1 MKCIPNNSLFLAGF
15 SILWITINTVF
26 MQFLHYDSQY
36 RLLNPQHYNIRVITQ
51 EDYKQLSNS
60 ENRSVKLSTGKT
72 VTGRTQ
78 AWYSDVLPKYKSV
91 NNGSQYV
98 LVTLR
103 GTAPFI
109 HQWYSGVL
117 PILVACIFVLFFN
130 IKRRKQVKKELNI
143 AASGDRS

>member
-1 MKCIPNNSLFLAGF
+1 MKCITSNSLFLAGF
-15 SILWITINTVF
+15 SILWITIHTVF
-26 MQFLHYDSQY
+26 MQFLYYDSQY
-36 RLLNPQHYNIRVITQ
+36 RSVNPQHYNVRVITQ
-51 EDYKQLSNS
+51 EDYKQLSNP

-91 NNGSQYV
+91 NDGSQYV

-103 GTAPFI
+103 GTAPFM

-117 PILVACIFVLFFN
+117 PIFVVCVFALFCG
-130 IKRRKQVKKELNI
+130 IKGRKQVKKELNI
-143 AASGDRS
+143 AASGGS

>member
-1 MKCIPNNSLFLAGF
+1 MKCIANNSLFLAGF
-15 SILWITINTVF
+15 SIMWITIHTIF
-26 MQFLHYDSQY
+26 MQFIYFDSQY
-36 RLLNPQHYNIRVITQ
+36 RSVNPQHYNVDVITQ

-91 NNGSQYV
+91 NDGSQYV

-103 GTAPFI
+103 GTAPFM

-117 PILVACIFVLFFN
+117 PIFVVWIFALICG
-130 IKRRKQVKKELNI
+130 IKGRRIVKKELDI
-143 AASGDRS
+143 TASQES

>member
-1 MKCIPNNSLFLAGF
+1 MKCIANNSLFLAGF
-15 SILWITINTVF
+15 SIMWITIHTIF
-26 MQFLHYDSQY
+26 MQFIYFDSQY
-36 RLLNPQHYNIRVITQ
+36 RSVNPQHYNVDVITQ

-91 NNGSQYV
+91 NDGSQYV

-103 GTAPFI
+103 GTAPFM

-117 PILVACIFVLFFN
+117 PICG
-130 IKRRKQVKKELNI
+130 IKGRRIVKKELDI
-143 AASGDRS
+143 TASQES